1 MLPGDG
7 ATTIPFQLFA
17 CFNVPAKG
25 EMFIGLKKFLILISL
40 SALAVACA
48 SGSQDV
54 NPTTTD
60 TANPETSGSQEVT
73 TTASAPAP
81 ETLFS
86 AETLADGQSIAASFE
101 GSGSA
106 DLGSLSVAAEYTLI
120 IASNNGPLKVAI
132 EDSDGSRV
140 VYERPTGTGTG
151 SHQTGKL
158 PQGNVTISVETSE
171 EVDWLVAVTGQLA
184 PEREPSEDTTPA
196 TPKTVAETGAPGS
209 GYNTLYIGHSFGLPF
224 AERIEDFAN
233 NSEID
238 GHVQNI
244 VFRGGNTNGNAEG
257 LWNDETARAE
267 IQAILDQG
275 QTDLLIMICCPNDPR
290 NPAAYWG
297 IPKWVDYALAQNPE
311 TKFGLALPWLASPEQ
326 YPDAETFSNNW
337 NMLHER
343 LWLTVITNLR
353 SRYPGTEFLD
363 IPHGAA
369 AVELRNRFEAGTLN
383 DVSTLIGSD
392 GAAIFRDEQGHP
404 DNILHDLGTLV
415 WLGLIYDVDLSIY
428 PTGDPGNRISRYE
441 TDLREIAQLIVNTE
455 RER

>member
-1 MLPGDG
+1 MLI
-7 ATTIPFQLFA
+7 A
-17 CFNVPAKG
+17 
-25 EMFIGLKKFLILISL
+25 LKNFLVSISL
-40 SALAVACA
+40 AVLAVSCA
-48 SGSQDV
+48 GGLESGDSLA
-54 NPTTTD
+54 TD
-60 TANPETSGSQEVT
+60 TTLESISGSQEVT
-73 TTASAPAP
+73 TTTS
-81 ETLFS
+81 ELVSESLFS
-86 AETLADGQSIAASFE
+86 LEALADGQSIAASFE

-184 PEREPSEDTTPA
+184 PEPEPSEDTTPA
-196 TPKTVAETGAPGS
+196 TPKTVTETGAPGS

-441 TDLREIAQLIVNTE
+441 TDLREIAQLIVNEE